1 MKIVFCTPSIYLPGG
16 VERVLTTKV
25 NYFADVLGY
34 DVTVILTDGYGCEPY
49 FPLSQKVKVINFN
62 IGFEAMWSMSIVRK
76 GIFYL
81 RKQRLYK
88 KLLRQTLLEIRPDI
102 TISTGRREV
111 NFLCDIP
118 DGSKKLCEIH
128 VNRAHY
134 RNFEGA
140 NANLIKNAFARYWM
154 RGLVKTLNHFD
165 RVVCL
170 TPTDASAWT
179 ELSNVV
185 AIPNPLPPTAPS
197 KRKEGNVAL
206 PAGRVIAVGRYVY
219 QKGFDILI
227 DAWKVVSQK
236 HPDWHLDIY
245 GAGEREPYQQQV
257 DTLGLN
263 DTCLL
268 HGADANINARYAE
281 SDILA
286 VSSRFE
292 GFGMIIIEAMAQGCV
307 PVSFNCPYGPS
318 DIITD
323 GKDGWLVENGSVE
336 AMASRLCYVIEHKD
350 ELNELAS
357 QAEQTASKYSVEN
370 IAKRWTQIFDEL
382 CPGR

>member
-1 MKIVFCTPSIYLPGG
+1 MKIVICTPSIYLPGG

-25 NYFADVLGY
+25 NYFAEKLGY
-34 DVTVILTDGYGCEPY
+34 DVTIILTDGYGREPY
-49 FPLSQKVKVINFN
+49 FPLSPKVKVINID
-62 IGFEAMWSMSIVRK
+62 IGFEAMWSMPILQKVF
-76 GIFYL
+76 FYL
-81 RKQRLYK
+81 RKQRQYK
-88 KLLRQTLLEIRPDI
+88 KMLRQTLLELRPDI

-118 DGSKKLCEIH
+118 DGSKKICEIH

-140 NANLIKNAFARYWM
+140 NANPIMNAFARYWM
-154 RGLVKTLNHFD
+154 RGLVKTLKHFD

-170 TPTDASAWT
+170 TPTDAAAWT

-185 AIPNPLPPTAPS
+185 AIPNPLPRTPSVSPS
-197 KRKEGNVAL
+197 KGEGPL
-206 PAGRVIAVGRYVY
+206 AGRVIAVGRYAY

-227 DAWKVVSQK
+227 DAWKIVSQK
-236 HPDWHLDIY
+236 HLDWHLDIY
-245 GAGEREPYQQQV
+245 GAGERDPYQKQV
-257 DTLGLN
+257 DTLCLN
-263 DTCLL
+263 DTCHL
-268 HGADANINARYAE
+268 HEADANINARYAE

-318 DIITD
+318 DIITH
-323 GKDGWLVENGSVE
+323 GQDGWLVENGSIE
-336 AMASRLCYVIEHKD
+336 AMASQLCYVIEHK
-350 ELNELAS
+350 EERAEVAS
-357 QAEQTASKYSVEN
+357 QAVQIASKYSVEN
-370 IAKRWTQIFDEL
+370 IAKHWTQIFDEL
-382 CPGR
+382 CPER